1 MSSTSEHGS
10 VPITPSS
17 CADRGLAVQPVDAK
31 GVVPVDGP
39 VLEFK
44 PSSSDYTTLTSE
56 DELSTDV
63 DTGALQSPSQSSRS
77 APTDDLSDTS
87 SKDSEIYE
95 SLLKESS
102 VVHKEARD
110 NQEDVTEAIEEKLKG
125 TDNQPKPSRYNLRF
139 LRIPLADHGAGDGM
153 IDATSSVDRT
163 VADASEGDDAA
174 VACPIPACA
183 DNVNSPEETPAVEAV
198 RADEDA
204 AMLGNS
210 ATNMEDATTITDGE
224 EAVTGQNKPTRSI
237 PPRLCTDLQSLITR
251 QSGLRESQVSCPDT

>member
-110 NQEDVTEAIEEKLKG
+110 NQ
-125 TDNQPKPSRYNLRF
+125 PKPSRYNLRF

-210 ATNMEDATTITDGE
+210 ATNMEDATIITDGE